1 LGNRIDKLSEDLPA
15 QIRSLQTESRQRDD
29 AQRQELLALASSLDD
44 KKTSRYDLSQMLVEL
59 GQRLRNEKT
68 DPNSSAR

>member
-1 LGNRIDKLSEDLPA
+1 LGDRIDKLSEDLSA
-15 QIRSLQTESRQRDD
+15 QIRNLQTESRQRDD

>member
-1 LGNRIDKLSEDLPA
+1 LGDRIDKLSEDLPA

>member
-44 KKTSRYDLSQMLVEL
+44 KKTSRYDLSQRLVEL